1 MNNETIPNKQR
12 ALVLQG
18 GGALGAYEAGAFKAL
33 CEKLRKKDDK
43 GRPLFDII
51 AGTSIGAINAAI
63 IVSEFLKE
71 KNWKS
76 SAEKLE
82 NFWKHVSVPS
92 DIVLERTPWWHNKN
106 RHSASREAAR
116 RYYCTKKFTYTGVKN
131 VFTSPTMINDGKFFD
146 MGDTVHDWL
155 PSWITLPNVVKNIW
169 IRYNNEPLKRSLHE
183 FSNFPISTSFD
194 NSEPRLLLVSVDV
207 AEGIAVTFDS
217 YEKEK
222 DGHGNIIRRTEY
234 GGGTPSGKPIKI
246 EYNDGIKLE
255 HVMASAAVPLF
266 YDYQDIE
273 GRKFWDGGLLSNTPL
288 REVIESHKAYWEY
301 KLGSENIEGFIKS
314 AGKQNRQ
321 KVPDLEVYIVNV
333 WPSRE
338 KVVPTDYDGAKERL
352 NDIMFSDT
360 TDHDV
365 RVAKV
370 VSQQIDLIE
379 KLIALG
385 SHDNQWRKKISEI
398 LDEINPQ
405 TNKRNI
411 DIIKGQ
417 FKIAKLV
424 RIERRDDRHSIS
436 GKFSDF
442 TVETINRLID
452 EGENDAI
459 KALSAPAS

>member
-1 MNNETIPNKQR
+1 MKNETIPNKQR

-33 CEKLRKKDDK
+33 CEKIGKKDEK

-106 RHSASREAAR
+106 RQSASREAAR

-217 YEKEK
+217 
-222 DGHGNIIRRTEY
+222 
-234 GGGTPSGKPIKI
+234 
-246 EYNDGIKLE
+246 
-255 HVMASAAVPLF
+255 
-266 YDYQDIE
+266 
-273 GRKFWDGGLLSNTPL
+273 
-288 REVIESHKAYWEY
+288 
-301 KLGSENIEGFIKS
+301 
-314 AGKQNRQ
+314 
-321 KVPDLEVYIVNV
+321 
-333 WPSRE
+333 
-338 KVVPTDYDGAKERL
+338 
-352 NDIMFSDT
+352 
-360 TDHDV
+360 
-365 RVAKV
+365 
-370 VSQQIDLIE
+370 
-379 KLIALG
+379 
-385 SHDNQWRKKISEI
+385 
-398 LDEINPQ
+398 
-405 TNKRNI
+405 
-411 DIIKGQ
+411 
-417 FKIAKLV
+417 
-424 RIERRDDRHSIS
+424 
-436 GKFSDF
+436 
-442 TVETINRLID
+442 
-452 EGENDAI
+452 
-459 KALSAPAS
+459 